1 MRETLLFKFTITYL
15 FTVGLFGTFMYFN
28 LLDMTYEDVFFFSLI
43 TSVFYTVLSIDKKI
57 KNTDELIKNNYWQLK
72 NELKRKVNGR
82 EKKNGGKQ
90 VL

>member
-1 MRETLLFKFTITYL
+1 MRETLFFKFTITYL
-15 FTVGLFGTFMYFN
+15 FTVGFFGTLMYFN
-28 LLDMTYEDVFFFSLI
+28 LLDMNYEDIFFFSLI
-43 TSVFYTVLSIDKKI
+43 TSVFYTVFSIDKKM
-57 KNTDELIKNNYWQLK
+57 KTTDELIKNNYWQLK